1 MIEKLLLK
9 LRARDDV
16 SAEEED
22 ILRGLVADTKEVA
35 ADVTVVR
42 AQVDLSVS
50 NILLEG
56 LMCRYKDLYNGE
68 RQITELHVPGDFV
81 DLHSFPL
88 KRLDHNVMALV
99 PCKIALVP
107 HDRLYAI
114 TETHPHLT
122 RLLWFMTT
130 LDAAIHREWELS
142 LGRRTS
148 SARIAHVLCEL
159 HTRFQIVGMT
169 QGDSYRLPLTQFD
182 LAECLGL
189 TAIHVNRTLRE
200 LRMSRLVT
208 FRNKNVVIENL
219 AGLAKLA
226 EFDSDYLYVDKRPR

>member
-16 SAEEED
+16 SAEEEE

-107 HDRLYAI
+107 HDRLHAI

-148 SARIAHVLCEL
+148 SSRIAHVLCEL
-159 HTRFQIVGMT
+159 HTRFQIIGMT
-169 QGDSYRLPLTQFD
+169 KGDSYRLPLTQFD

-200 LRMSRLVT
+200 LRMNRLVT
-208 FRNKNVVIENL
+208 FRNKTVVIENF

-226 EFDSDYLYVDKRPR
+226 EFDSDYLYIDKRPR

>member
-50 NILLEG
+50 NILLAG

-107 HDRLYAI
+107 HDRLHAI

-169 QGDSYRLPLTQFD
+169 QGYSYRLPLTQFD

-208 FRNKNVVIENL
+208 FRNKTVVIENF

-226 EFDSDYLYVDKRPR
+226 EYDSDYLYVDKRPR

>member
-22 ILRGLVADTKEVA
+22 ILRGLVSDTKEVA

-50 NILLEG
+50 NILLDG
-56 LMCRYKDLYNGE
+56 LMCRYKDLSNGE

-88 KRLDHNVMALV
+88 KRLDHNVMTLV

-107 HDRLYAI
+107 HDRLQKI

-130 LDAAIHREWELS
+130 LDAAMHREWELS

-148 SARIAHVLCEL
+148 PARIAHVLCEL
-159 HTRFQIVGMT
+159 HTRFKIVGMT

-208 FRNKNVVIENL
+208 FRNKTVVIENF
-219 AGLAKLA
+219 AALAKLA
-226 EFDSDYLYVDKRPR
+226 EYDADYLYVDKRPR